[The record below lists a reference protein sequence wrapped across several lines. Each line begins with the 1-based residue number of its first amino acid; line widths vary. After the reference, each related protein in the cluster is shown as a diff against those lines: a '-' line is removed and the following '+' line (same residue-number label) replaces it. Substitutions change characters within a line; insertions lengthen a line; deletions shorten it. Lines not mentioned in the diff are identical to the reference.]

1 MRLSSLLAAAV
12 MVAVPVFAHAAEVT
26 PLVTAEWL
34 KSHAGDE
41 NLVILDIR
49 DDIEKTDLGELP
61 YIANA
66 VVAPY
71 GSAGWRTEVDG
82 VPGQIPAEEQIAG
95 LIGGLGIDGDDHV
108 VIVPWGTDSSEF
120 GGATRV
126 YWTFKYLGHD
136 DVSILDGGWRQ
147 YDAQGGER
155 VAEAV
160 TPEAVEFAYEV
171 QPQLRTTTD
180 QVVAALE
187 SGTKLIDGRPNEQFI
202 GQSKSPVVRVPGTIP
217 GAVNLPHSSLYSGE
231 YASFAQPETV
241 ATLVKDLGLAEGE
254 DNIVFCNTGHW
265 ASIIWFGLSEVAG
278 NKNTA
283 MYDGSMAEW
292 AADPARPIQ

>member
-34 KSHAGDE
+34 KSQAGDE
-41 NLVILDIR
+41 NLVIVDIR

-136 DVSILDGGWRQ
+136 EVSILDGGWRQ

-160 TPEAVEFAYEV
+160 TPEAVEFPYEV

-241 ATLVKDLGLAEGE
+241 AALAEELGLAEGE